1 LTGKTPEYFG
11 VANKLHKLFL
21 AADAA
26 AEAADA
32 AAEAADAV
40 AAAAAA
46 AAAEAAEAADVRLCW
61 SHSADENATASR
73 GESLALEN
81 LAHFTFTLT

>member
-11 VANKLHKLFL
+11 AANKLHKLFL

-40 AAAAAA
+40 AAA

-81 LAHFTFTLT
+81 LGHFTFTLT